1 MRDRYNIRHL
11 GIGMWYTFLRYLF
24 LNLSGDLLDLFAREV
39 FADNEKLVTAE
50 MRAEDVFTLL
60 DFFQDIGQ
68 HNDTFITDLMAV
80 VVINGFEKVNINVAD
95 RERGSI
101 VASLFKYFLK
111 ITVQAKTVCQ
121 SRQLIDFGLLA
132 QHSFFPERVGQ
143 KVDSHGQLPHFIV
156 RGGFERFVWNIS
168 FFKER

>member
-1 MRDRYNIRHL
+1 
-11 GIGMWYTFLRYLF
+11 MWYTFLRYLL

-101 VASLFKYFLK
+101 
-111 ITVQAKTVCQ
+111 TVQAKTVCQ